1 MSPAARRAAQGL
13 LGAAAMITVV
23 TVLSRVLGL
32 GRFLVQSWGVGAER
46 IADAYNAANLLPNVL
61 FEAAAGGA
69 LAGAVVPMLAA
80 PLARG
85 DRARVDRTVS
95 AALGWTLL
103 VLTPLGLLLAVCAG
117 PVAAVFGGDDPTT
130 VSLVRFF
137 VLVFAVQIPMYGIT
151 VLLYGVLQAH
161 RRFFWPAFAPVLN
174 SVVVIAT
181 YGVYGVL
188 AGGER
193 ADPAE
198 LATGALEVL
207 AWGTTAGV
215 AAMCL
220 PMLVP
225 VRRLGVRVR
234 PTLRFADGDAVR
246 FRALA
251 LAGVGSVAA
260 QQLALLLMV
269 WLAARFAPGGGQG
282 NTTFLYAQQIY
293 LLPYAVLVVP
303 LATST
308 FPRVAEH
315 AAAADRVAF
324 GRLAAT
330 TTRGVVVA
338 STLGAAAVLA
348 GGPAVARGVAAR
360 ADNPGVAGGMVDAL
374 VPMAAGVIG
383 LGVLFHVSRC
393 LYALEHARAAVAV
406 NVLGWGVVSATAAVL
421 VLVADAPVLGA
432 LGVAV
437 TTGMTVGAVAA
448 LVALRGS
455 AGAGALAGLA
465 RTLAVVLVAGAAG
478 AAAGRWVADTVLLLA
493 GQGPASATGAAAGGA
508 VVAAVVVGAAVALL
522 DRGTVTG
529 VLRAEHAAAG
539 GEATAVVP
547 LDGTPADPAPRA
559 VPPAG

>member
-13 LGAAAMITVV
+13 LGAAAMITLV
-23 TVLSRVLGL
+23 TVLSRLLGL
-32 GRFLVQSWGVGAER
+32 GRFLVQSWGVGADR
-46 IADAYNAANLLPNVL
+46 IGDAYNAANLLPNVL

-103 VLTPLGLLLAVCAG
+103 VLTPMGVVLAL
-117 PVAAVFGGDDPTT
+117 AARPAAAFFGGDDPTT
-130 VSLVRFF
+130 VALVRFF
-137 VLVFAVQIPMYGIT
+137 VLVFAVQVPLYGVT

-174 SVVVIAT
+174 SVVVIAA
-181 YGVYGVL
+181 YAVYGVL
-188 AGGER
+188 ADGER
-193 ADPAE
+193 VDPAR
-198 LATGALEVL
+198 LGPGALEVL

-215 AAMCL
+215 AAMCV
-220 PMLVP
+220 PMLLP
-225 VRRLGVRVR
+225 VHRLGVRVR
-234 PTLRFADGDAVR
+234 PTLHFADGDGRR

-269 WLAARFAPGGGQG
+269 WLALRFGPGGGEG
-282 NTTFLYAQQIY
+282 NTTFQYAQQLF

-315 AAAADRVAF
+315 AAAADRTAF
-324 GRLAAT
+324 ARLAAT

-338 STLGAAAVLA
+338 SALGAAAVLA
-348 GGPAVARGVAAR
+348 GGPAVARVFSALARNPDVA
-360 ADNPGVAGGMVDAL
+360 DGMVDAL
-374 VPMAAGVIG
+374 VPMAAGVVG

-406 NVLGWGVVSATAAVL
+406 NVLGWGAVSVTAAVL
-421 VLVADAPVLGA
+421 VVAADAPVLRS

-437 TTGMTVGAVAA
+437 TTGMSLGAAAA
-448 LVALRGS
+448 LVALRRS
-455 AGAGALAGLA
+455 AGAGALTGLL
-465 RTLAVVLVAGAAG
+465 RTVLVVSAAGAAG
-478 AAAGRWVADTVLLLA
+478 AAAGRWVADSVMLLA
-493 GQGPASATGAAAGGA
+493 GEGLVSAVGAAAGGA

-522 DRGTVTG
+522 DRGTVLG
-529 VLRAEHAAAG
+529 VLRAERATRGDVPAAVA
-539 GEATAVVP
+539 P
-547 LDGTPADPAPRA
+547 LDGTPADPSPRVAPPGA
-559 VPPAG
+559 